1 MKIKLILSSLVLFIL
16 TGCSTLSPP
25 EPPEP
30 KGELKPINIV
40 SHKEAYSDIKQP
52 VLDK

>member
-1 MKIKLILSSLVLFIL
+1 MLTLKNLFIVLFSL
-16 TGCSTLSPP
+16 MLLGCSILPP

-40 SHKEAYSDIKQP
+40 NHKDAYN
-52 VLDK
+52 